1 MNCDGYDFLFPLLS
15 LFFFVD
21 PWQDDVL
28 ILMGS
33 SPLHGGMGIDQAQGI
48 DFHMHN
54 FLFSNK
60 LVSNSFAL
68 SPGCVAMVYMN
79 CCSCA
84 GELLCFCPVARR
96 VQQCKRSHGHAC
108 LMKRGIL
115 LFHRLWL
122 FHKCCIGTAMNDVV
136 VAGFKTDPT
145 YYRAAERLRQS

>member
-1 MNCDGYDFLFPLLS
+1 MGMTSYFPYYRC
-15 LFFFVD
+15 FFFVD

-68 SPGCVAMVYMN
+68 FTLV
-79 CCSCA
+79 
-84 GELLCFCPVARR
+84 LL
-96 VQQCKRSHGHAC
+96 
-108 LMKRGIL
+108 
-115 LFHRLWL
+115 WY
-122 FHKCCIGTAMNDVV
+122 T
-136 VAGFKTDPT
+136 
-145 YYRAAERLRQS
+145 